1 MTFRNALEIY
11 KLMKPELLLPA
22 GNTEALA
29 AAIDGGADAIYLG
42 IDRFNARNRAVNF
55 KLFELASLVEYAH
68 KNNTK
73 IYLTLNTLIKNNELM
88 HLADT
93 IHMLGQT
100 GVDAFIIQDWAVYS
114 LAKRLTDVE
123 IHASTQMGF
132 HNSAGAHLC
141 ESLKMPRVILARELT
156 IPEIRSVHDES
167 NIDIETFIHGALCYS
182 FSGKCLF
189 SSYCGG
195 MSANRGQCRQPCRRI
210 YQNKKGSEYLFS
222 LKDLESIEVVPLL
235 AEIGVKSLKIE
246 GRMKRPEYVYRV
258 AKAYRMVIDD
268 STRIEEAKLI
278 LQDDYAREKTGYFM
292 GGNISKAIGS
302 DVFTGKRIGE
312 VTVTGKQVL
321 TMVLDFPLEKGS
333 MIRVRPV
340 DGRDAQPIKVKHMI
354 DATTGE
360 DTNFAHSGDQI
371 YIPDVNMYVRKGE
384 QVYLVSDN
392 SYKPPRIRLKN
403 SKHLTPLSQEK
414 QKKLVTDLKYKPT
427 GVSKG
432 LFLRINKLDW
442 LDVLDVRKFAGVI
455 IRIEFDKALQV
466 PQLKSSLLKNIFL
479 ELPYF
484 IPEYNLEQVKD
495 VLSQLIS
502 LGYYNYSLSS
512 ISQKELFPSEQKLV
526 FITNEKEYCLNDL
539 SIDFLQR
546 QGISSFVY
554 PLENDF
560 PNLTQY
566 RLKGGIVPL
575 YFYPELF
582 ISRMPVYSD
591 EFKDEDN
598 KYLMDHRNG
607 ITYVMPKNPIAI
619 FNLKKRLQDKGFK
632 SFLIDLSYT
641 KPGNQLI
648 KQLLSFYGKGTNPPN
663 SSTFNYKKG
672 LW

>member
-1 MTFRNALEIY
+1 
-11 KLMKPELLLPA
+11 MKPELLLPA
-22 GNTEALA
+22 GNIEALA
-29 AAIDGGADAIYLG
+29 AAIDGGADAVYLG

-55 KLFELASLVEYAH
+55 KLFELTSLVDYAH
-68 KNNTK
+68 KHNTK

-88 HLADT
+88 QLANT

-114 LAKRLTDVE
+114 LAKRLTEVE

-132 HNSAGAHLC
+132 HNSAGANLC
-141 ESLKMPRVILARELT
+141 ETLKMPRVILARELT
-156 IPEIRSVHDES
+156 IPEMKAVNDES
-167 NIDIETFIHGALCYS
+167 NIELETFVHGALCYS

-210 YQNKKGSEYLFS
+210 YQNKKDSAYLFS
-222 LKDLESIEVVPLL
+222 LKDLEAIEMVPKL

-268 STRIEEAKLI
+268 PTKIEEAKLI

-292 GGNISKAIGS
+292 GGNIKEAIGS
-302 DVFTGKRIGE
+302 EVFTGKRIGE
-312 VTVTGKQVL
+312 VTVTGKKVL

-333 MIRVRPV
+333 LIRVRPV
-340 DGRDAQPIKVKHMI
+340 DGRDAPPIKVKQMI
-354 DATTGE
+354 DAETGE
-360 DTNFAHSGDQI
+360 VTEYAGAGDQV
-371 YIPDVNMYVRKGE
+371 YIPDIDMYVRRGE
-384 QVYLVSDN
+384 QIYLVSDN
-392 SYKPPRIRLKN
+392 SYRPPRIRVKN
-403 SKHLTPLSQEK
+403 SKRLSQLSQEE
-414 QKKLVTDLKYKPT
+414 QRKLVSDLRYKTT
-427 GVSKG
+427 GIPKG
-432 LFLRINKLDW
+432 LFLRINDQKW

-455 IRIEFDKALQV
+455 MRIEFDKTLQV
-466 PQLKSSLLKNIFL
+466 PQLKSSLLKNIYL

-484 IPEYNLEQVKD
+484 IPEYNIEQVKD
-495 VLSQLIS
+495 VLEQLVS
-502 LGYYNYSLSS
+502 MGYYNYSLSS
-512 ISQKELFPSEQKLV
+512 VSQKELFPNEKSLV

-546 QGISSFVY
+546 QNIASVIY

-560 PNLTQY
+560 PNLSQY
-566 RLKGGIVPL
+566 KLKTGIVPI

-582 ISRMPVYSD
+582 VSRMPVYSD
-591 EFKDEDN
+591 EFRDEDN
-598 KYLMDHRNG
+598 KYNIDHRSG
-607 ITYVMPKNPIAI
+607 ITYVLPKHPVAV
-619 FNLKKRLQDKGFK
+619 FNLKKRLQDKGFR

-641 KPGNQLI
+641 KPGNNLI
-648 KQLLSFYGKGTNPPN
+648 KQLLNFYGKGTNPPN
-663 SSTFNYKKG
+663 TTRFNYKKG